1 VSITTGAPA
10 AVRLIL
16 YHQQST
22 SARTRFLRLPGGL
35 LAFDALPAGAHLLD
49 GAQLPSG
56 TPVAGAVRLHP
67 AAALRNAEQRL
78 ALADGSL
85 RANSEFNARLQS
97 DAGEIAVLLAAFTTL
112 DLPLL
117 DRAIVG
123 DARFVA
129 LTELRDLPPLELALA
144 RLAYEAILG

>member
-1 VSITTGAPA
+1 MSISTGAPA

-35 LAFDALPAGAHLLD
+35 LAFDALPAGAHLLE
-49 GAQLPSG
+49 GG
-56 TPVAGAVRLHP
+56 TTPVAGAVRLHP

-85 RANSEFNARLQS
+85 RANSEFNALLQT
-97 DAGEIAVLLAAFTTL
+97 DDGEIAVLLAAFTTL
-112 DLPLL
+112 DLPVLE
-117 DRAIVG
+117 RALVG

>member
-1 VSITTGAPA
+1 MSVDTGAPA

-35 LAFDALPAGAHLLD
+35 LAFDPLPEGVQLLE
-49 GAQLPSG
+49 GG
-56 TPVAGAVRLHP
+56 TTPVAGAVRLHP
-67 AAALRNAEQRL
+67 ASALRSAEQRL
-78 ALADGSL
+78 ALAAGSL
-85 RANSEFNARLQS
+85 RANSEFNALLQT
-97 DAGEIAVLLAAFTTL
+97 DAGEIAVLLAAFTTQ